1 MARGMG
7 PGRAGLRALL
17 ARCLTGL
24 DAVDFRRPLFFDPAP
39 GVLERAVPGEDPRDL
54 VDVRD
59 AIYPRLPRN
68 AENPSSHNCPACHT

>member
-1 MARGMG
+1 
-7 PGRAGLRALL
+7 
-17 ARCLTGL
+17 
-24 DAVDFRRPLFFDPAP
+24 
-39 GVLERAVPGEDPRDL
+39 VLERAVPGEDPRDL